1 MNLFDS
7 MDIGA
12 TGLKAQQIRM
22 NVIAN
27 NISNIDTTQTPQGG
41 PYKRKEA
48 LFATLDSNEQ
58 MLLVSN
64 NDESFGL
71 PKGVKVIDI
80 ATDRNPT
87 KMIYRPDHPNAN
99 PQGYVAVPNIDTVT
113 EMINMI
119 SASRAYEAN
128 LNVISSS
135 RDMMTKTL
143 EIGR

>member
-1 MNLFDS
+1 MSLLDS

-27 NISNIDTTQTPQGG
+27 NIANIDTTRTPQGG
-41 PYKRKEA
+41 PYKRKDVV
-48 LFATLDSNEQ
+48 FATSDSNEQ
-58 MLLVSN
+58 IFLVSDDN
-64 NDESFGL
+64 TSSL

-87 KMIYRPDHPNAN
+87 KLLYRPDHPDADS
-99 PQGYVAVPNIDTVT
+99 QGYVAVPNIDAVV

-119 SASRAYEAN
+119 SATRAYEAN
-128 LNVISSS
+128 LNMISSA
-135 RDMMTKTL
+135 RNMLMRTL